1 MERGK
6 GKDKTESPTKKLT
19 RRTTLTLPS
28 DCLDRAA
35 QIASERHVNL
45 SVVMTEALTEGLRS
59 QLETSRADEIL
70 GAYKKAFA
78 GFSEEELMLLDSII
92 LQPTP
97 SKNVPGNKRPRM
109 GTVSLRHE
117 C

>member
-1 MERGK
+1 MIDAGVHHMERGRD
-6 GKDKTESPTKKLT
+6 KDKTKSPAKKLT

-28 DCLDRAA
+28 DCLDQAA
-35 QIASERHVNL
+35 RIASERQVNL
-45 SVVMTEALTEGLRS
+45 SVVMSEALTEGLRS

-78 GFSEEELMLLDSII
+78 GFSEEELMLLDGII

-97 SKNVPGNKRPRM
+97 SKNAPGRKR
-109 GTVSLRHE
+109 
-117 C
+117 

>member
-6 GKDKTESPTKKLT
+6 DKDKDKDKTKSPTKKLT

-28 DCLDRAA
+28 DCLDQAA
-35 QIASERHVNL
+35 RIASERQVNL

-70 GAYKKAFA
+70 GAYKRAFA
-78 GFSEEELMLLDSII
+78 GFSEEELMLLDGII

-97 SKNVPGNKRPRM
+97 AKNAPGNKR
-109 GTVSLRHE
+109 
-117 C
+117 